1 MIDIVKL
8 ANGNVAIYD
17 NSTTDFISMLSP
29 DIVEIECNVN
39 GTVKVIQD
47 NGNVEYFDPAM
58 VANTQVLPAAAIPF
72 SGSCADLAL
81 ILSTDFFFVVS
92 GGGVSDLATV
102 LAAGNSA
109 GANDIDMN
117 GNDLLNVGLINGVAF
132 PSALNDLSDVTIS
145 SIANGNFL
153 EYNGTVWV
161 NQGLVYTIELIAALT
176 VDFYAPYNMKINS
189 VTNILNS
196 PTTTIQDDNVAYVLG
211 ATIAAG
217 SKITVTVN
225 TAAVV
230 NLNIT
235 KA

>member
-17 NSTTDFISMLSP
+17 NTTTDFISMLSP

-39 GTVKVIQD
+39 GNVKVIQD

-58 VANTQVLPAAAIPF
+58 VANTQVLPAAAVPF
-72 SGSCADLAL
+72 SGSCSDLAL

-92 GGGVSDLATV
+92 GGGAASLATLTDV
-102 LAAGNSA
+102 SLTSLS
-109 GANDIDMN
+109 N
-117 GNDLLNVGLINGVAF
+117 GDY
-132 PSALNDLSDVTIS
+132 
-145 SIANGNFL
+145 L
-153 EYNGTVWV
+153 EYDGTVWV
-161 NQGLVYTIELIAALT
+161 NAGIIYTVELIDALT
-176 VDFYAPYNMKINS
+176 VNFYAPYDLKINTVS
-189 VTNILNS
+189 NVLNS
-196 PTTTIQDDNVAYVLG
+196 PTTTIQDDNVAYTLTN
-211 ATIAAG
+211 TILAG